1 MDDAMPFGG
10 PNWEPVPSWEP
21 VIVSGAGATQSFSNA
36 LPIERFRDIQP
47 QLTGLWLIKRLL
59 PAEGLAL
66 IYGHPGCG
74 KSFLA
79 LDMSFHIALGR
90 DWHGRRVKQG
100 FVIYIG
106 AEGLA
111 GVRNRVTAFR
121 LHTGVE
127 DAAFTLIPTP
137 IDLQAPDADVNR
149 LATAIRAEATH
160 FDMSPALIVVD
171 TLSKTFGAG
180 KENTDDMATYIANC
194 GRIAAEFKCCVMPV
208 HHRPKDAES
217 EEPRGHG
224 SLKGGVDTVILVEAG
239 PTKKA
244 RVTKQK
250 DGELGEAMLFKL
262 KSIELGEDEDGEPVT
277 SCVVEPS
284 LIDTSIPADPIA
296 QAVGRLPDGPKLV
309 LKQLM
314 EVIERDGIAPPAD
327 IPDAEINRQRVGKI
341 VLTGTWREKVIMGGG
356 TERDTNRDTAKKAF
370 NRALTR
376 LQKDGI
382 VRVWGDYA
390 WRDWGASGHAGTL

>member
-1 MDDAMPFGG
+1 MPHDHHPRTWIDDVPAEGALLD
-10 PNWEPVPSWEP
+10 WEQSDETFRTSLPV
-21 VIVSGAGATQSFSNA
+21 
-36 LPIERFRDIQP
+36 ERFCDIEP

-121 LHTGVE
+121 FHTGVE
-127 DAAFTLIPTP
+127 DAAFSLIPTP
-137 IDLQAPDADVNR
+137 IDMQAPDADVNR
-149 LATAIRAEATH
+149 LAEVIRSETKH
-160 FDMSPALIVVD
+160 FGMAPALIVID

-244 RVTKQK
+244 RLTKQK
-250 DGELGEAMLFKL
+250 DGELGDAILFKL
-262 KSIELGEDEDGEPVT
+262 RSIELGEDEDGEPVT
-277 SCVVEPS
+277 SCVVEPA
-284 LIDTSIPADPIA
+284 LIDTSVPADPIA
-296 QAVGRLPDGPKLV
+296 QAIARLPDGPKLV
-309 LKQLM
+309 LRQLM
-314 EVIERDGIAPPAD
+314 EAIEQDGIIPPRE
-327 IPDAEINRQRVGKI
+327 IPEAEINRLRVGK
-341 VLTGTWREKVIMGGG
+341 VVATGTWREKALMGGG

-390 WRDWGASGHAGTL
+390 WRDYGASGHAGTH